1 MNGLRQTSAV
11 LLCLLAGAAIAAGRR
26 GPSAFYGQR
35 IASILFEP
43 ANQPLTR
50 DQLGLTLQIRPGDTL
65 VESEL
70 SRAIERLWETGRYSD
85 IVVDAEGAPDG
96 VDLTFHT
103 KPAYF
108 ISGVRVLGVPEPP
121 NPAQLTNSAKMS
133 LGEPFDERMLPEA
146 VDSLQGLLRANG
158 FYSARISY
166 ETLEKTRTEEM
177 SIRFIVDPGPRVR
190 FSRPVFSGHPALS
203 EKKLIRLTGWQ
214 RWFGLRGWQTL
225 TDARVQRGVSRIQD
239 AYRKAGYLRASV
251 KLQDLSHTPDEQT
264 VAPRFEIESGPRV
277 RVQASGAKVGQGDL
291 RRLIPIFQER
301 TVDRE
306 LLVEGQHNLESKFHN
321 MGYFDA
327 KVAYSQAET
336 ANGAQIIRYHI
347 DRGPRYRL
355 VKVLI
360 GGNKYFDEATLRER
374 LSIIPARLPRYRR
387 GRFSPDLLEADR
399 AGIEGLYRTNGFRDV
414 AVKAEV
420 VRDWQGKPKDIAA
433 RIEVD
438 EGPQW
443 FVTEVELTGVDLKLL
458 DEIRGLLTSQSGQPY
473 SIASVAADRDAILN
487 WYFNNGYPDA
497 TFDATVTPD
506 QPAHRVKLK
515 YAVRE
520 GRRYFVREVLVNG
533 LVATRPELVRNRI
546 VSQPGEPLSQ
556 SAMVESQRRL
566 YDLGIFAKVDVAVQ
580 NPDGHER
587 NKYVLMQLEEAR
599 KYSLLFGFGAEM
611 GRIGGGN
618 NFNAPAGN
626 AGFAPRGQIGITRS
640 NIFGLAHTASATVRA
655 SNIQQ
660 RLLLSYLAPQFLG
673 NENVNLT
680 FSSLLDRS
688 RDIRTFTSKRT
699 ESSVQVGQRV
709 SRTINVQYRATA
721 RFVFI
726 DADTLKITPSLIP
739 IYSQPV
745 KTIAL
750 SSSLIHDRRDDP
762 VETHSGYYDTLD
774 FGYAPHFASSSTN
787 YTRLVARNSSYHP
800 LNRELTFA
808 RSASFGWLY
817 NLSGQPVPL
826 PENFYAGGASTHRGF
841 PDNQAGPRDLVTGF
855 PIGGQSFLF
864 FQHELRFPLI
874 GTSLGAVL
882 FHDMG
887 NVYSTLNDISF
898 RYHQR
903 DRQDFNYMVHSMG
916 LGFRIKTPVGPVR
929 LDFGYAPNS
938 PRFVGFDGSREDL
951 IAGQGRYNVPQR
963 VSPLQWHFSIG
974 QTF

>member
-1 MNGLRQTSAV
+1 M
-11 LLCLLAGAAIAAGRR
+11 LLCLLAGAAGAAGQR
-26 GPSAFYGQR
+26 GPSSFYGQR
-35 IASILFEP
+35 IGSILFEP

-65 VESEL
+65 SEIEL
-70 SRAIERLWETGRYSD
+70 SRAIERLWETGRYRD
-85 IVVDAEGAPDG
+85 IVVEAANTPDG
-96 VDLTFHT
+96 VELTFRT
-103 KPAYF
+103 TPAFF
-108 ISGVRVLGVPEPP
+108 IGGVRVMGVPEPP
-121 NPAQLTNSAKMS
+121 NPAQLTNSTRMS
-133 LGEPFDERMLPEA
+133 LGEPFDERMLPDA
-146 VDSLQGLLRANG
+146 VDSLQEVLRANG
-158 FYSARISY
+158 FYAAKISY
-166 ETLEKTRTEEM
+166 ETVEKADTEEM
-177 SIRFIVDPGPRVR
+177 SIRFNVDPGPRAR
-190 FSRPVFSGHPALS
+190 FSRPSFSGQVALS

-214 RWFGLRGWQTL
+214 RWFGLRGWQTV
-225 TDARVQRGVSRIQD
+225 TDARVQRGMSRIED
-239 AYRKAGYLRASV
+239 AYRKAGYLRATV
-251 KLQDLSHTPDEQT
+251 RLRGLDRLVDEQT

-277 RVQASGAKVGQGDL
+277 RVQTSGTKVGQGEL

-306 LLVEGQHNLESKFHN
+306 LLIEGQHNLENKFRN

-327 KVAYSQAET
+327 KVSYTEPDAED
-336 ANGAQIIRYHI
+336 GAQVIRYHI
-347 DRGPRYRL
+347 ERGPRYRL

-374 LSIIPARLPRYRR
+374 LSVIPARMPRYRR
-387 GRFSPDLLEADR
+387 GRFSPDLLESDR
-399 AGIEGLYRTNGFRDV
+399 EGIEGLYRTNGFRDV
-414 AVKAEV
+414 VVKAEV
-420 VRDWQGKPKDIAA
+420 VRDWQGKPTDIAA
-433 RIEVD
+433 RIEVN
-438 EGPQW
+438 EGAQW
-443 FVTEVELTGVDLKLL
+443 FVTDVDMSGVDLKLL

-506 QPAHRVKLK
+506 QQAHRVKLK
-515 YAVRE
+515 YVVRE

-533 LVATRPELVRNRI
+533 LVATRPELVRRRI
-546 VSQPGEPLSQ
+546 VPQPGEPLSQ

-580 NPDGHER
+580 NPEGHER
-587 NKYVLMQLEEAR
+587 NKYVLMQLEEAK

-640 NIFGLAHTASATVRA
+640 NIFGLAHTASATLRA

-660 RLLLSYLAPQFLG
+660 RLLLSYLAPQFRG
-673 NENVNLT
+673 NENINLT

-726 DADTLKITPSLIP
+726 DANTLKIDPSLIP

-745 KTIAL
+745 KTIAV
-750 SSSLIHDRRDDP
+750 SSSVIHDRRDDP
-762 VETHSGYYDTLD
+762 VETHRGYYNTLD
-774 FGYAPHFASSSTN
+774 FGYAPHFAASTTN
-787 YTRLVARNSSYHP
+787 YTRVVARNSSYHP
-800 LNRELTFA
+800 LNREVTFA

-855 PIGGQSFLF
+855 PIGGQAFLL
-864 FQHELRFPLI
+864 FQNELRFPLI
-874 GTSLGAVL
+874 GTNIGAVL

-903 DRQDFNYMVHSMG
+903 DRQDFNYMVHSVG

-929 LDFGYAPNS
+929 LDLGYAPNS
-938 PRFVGFDGSREDL
+938 PRFVGFDGSRDDL
-951 IAGQGRYNVPQR
+951 IAGRGRYNVPQR

>member
-1 MNGLRQTSAV
+1 M
-11 LLCLLAGAAIAAGRR
+11 LLCLLAAAAGAAGQR
-26 GPSAFYGQR
+26 GPSSFYGQR

-43 ANQPLTR
+43 AKQPLTR
-50 DQLGLTLQIRPGDTL
+50 DQLGLTLQVRPGDTL
-65 VESEL
+65 AEIEL
-70 SRAIERLWETGRYSD
+70 SKAIERLWATGRYSD
-85 IVVDAEGAPDG
+85 IIVEAETTPDG
-96 VDLTFHT
+96 VELTFRT
-103 KPAYF
+103 RPAYF
-108 ISGVRVLGVPEPP
+108 ISGVRVAGAPEPP
-121 NPAQLTNSAKMS
+121 NPAQLTNSTKMN
-133 LGEPFDERMLPEA
+133 LGEPFDERMLPDA
-146 VDSLQGLLRANG
+146 VSSLQDVLRANG
-158 FYSARISY
+158 FYFAKVSY
-166 ETLEKTRTEEM
+166 ETVERPETEEM
-177 SIRFIVDPGPRVR
+177 SIRFNVDPGQRAR
-190 FSRPVFSGHPALS
+190 FSRPSFSGNLALS
-203 EKKLIRLTGWQ
+203 EKKLIRLTGWR
-214 RWFGLRGWQTL
+214 RWFGLHGWQPVS
-225 TDARVQRGVSRIQD
+225 DARVKRGVSRIQD
-239 AYRKAGYLRASV
+239 AYRKAGYLRATV
-251 KLQDLSHTPDEQT
+251 LLKEMGYLPDEEL
-264 VAPRFEIESGPRV
+264 VSPRFEIESGPRV
-277 RVQASGAKVGQGDL
+277 RVQTLGTKVGQGEL

-306 LLVEGQHNLESKFHN
+306 LLVEGQRNLESKFHN

-327 KVAYSQAET
+327 RVTYDQQET
-336 ANGAQIIRYHI
+336 GSGPQTLRYHVE
-347 DRGPRYRL
+347 RGPRYRL

-360 GGNKYFDEATLRER
+360 GGNEYFDEATIRER
-374 LSIIPARLPRYRR
+374 LGIIPARLPRYRR
-387 GRFSPDLLEADR
+387 GRFSPDLLEQDR
-399 AGIEGLYRTNGFRDV
+399 EAIEGLYRTNGFRDV

-420 VRDWQGKPKDIAA
+420 VRNWEGKATGIAA
-433 RIEVD
+433 RIEIA

-443 FVTEVELTGVDLKLL
+443 FVTEVDMTGVDLKLL
-458 DEIRGLLTSQSGQPY
+458 DEIHSLLTSQRGQPY

-506 QPAHRVKLK
+506 QQAHRVKLK
-515 YAVRE
+515 YVVRE

-533 LVATRPELVRNRI
+533 LVATRPDLVRSRI
-546 VSQPGEPLSQ
+546 VPQPGEPLSQ

-587 NKYVLMQLEEAR
+587 NKYILMQMEEAK
-599 KYSLLFGFGAEM
+599 KYSVIFGFGAEM

-618 NFNAPAGN
+618 NFNAPAGS
-626 AGFAPRGQIGITRS
+626 AGFAPRGQIGVTRS
-640 NIFGLAHTASATVRA
+640 NIFGLAHTASATLRA

-660 RLLLSYLAPQFLG
+660 RLLLSYLAPQFRG
-673 NENVNLT
+673 NQNVNLT

-688 RDIRTFTSKRT
+688 RDVRTFTSKRT

-726 DADTLKITPSLIP
+726 DENTLKIDPSLIP

-762 VETHSGYYDTLD
+762 VETHKGYYNTLD
-774 FGYAPHFASSSTN
+774 FGYAPHFATSSTN

-800 LNRELTFA
+800 LNRDVTFA
-808 RSASFGWLY
+808 RAASFGWLY
-817 NLSGQPVPL
+817 NLSGLPVPL

-855 PIGGQSFLF
+855 PIGGQAFLF

-874 GTSLGAVL
+874 GRSIGAVI

-887 NVYSTLNDISF
+887 NVYSTLDDISF

-903 DRQDFNYMVHSMG
+903 DRRDLNYMVHSMG

-929 LDFGYAPNS
+929 FDVGYAPNS
-938 PRFVGFDGSREDL
+938 PRFVGFEGSRDDL
-951 IAGQGRYNVPQR
+951 INGTGRYNVPQR